1 MGDINYLGAVVRI
14 LEIPTIQLTRTETPY
29 TKFRVQLSKLRP
41 KRRCNTVL
49 TVFAWGKFAQD
60 IVRYYRINDY
70 VLIEGYLSNRQS
82 PSLQKQN
89 RKEILQVTL
98 FKIFPFF
105 LNSGFCDDYE

>member
-1 MGDINYLGAVVRI
+1 MGDINYMGAVVRI

-41 KRRCNTVL
+41 KRRSNTIL
-49 TVFAWGKFAQD
+49 TVFAWGKFAED

-82 PSLQKQN
+82 SSLKN
-89 RKEILQVTL
+89 RKEFLQVTL
-98 FKIFPFF
+98 FKIFPIS

>member
-1 MGDINYLGAVVRI
+1 MGDINYMGAVVRI
-14 LEIPTIQLTRTETPY
+14 LEIPNIQLTRTETPY

-41 KRRCNTVL
+41 KRRSKTIL
-49 TVFAWGKFAQD
+49 TVFAWGKFAED

-82 PSLQKQN
+82 SLEN
-89 RKEILQVTL
+89 RKELLQVTL

>member
-1 MGDINYLGAVVRI
+1 MGDINYMGAVVRI
-14 LEIPTIQLTRTETPY
+14 LEIPTIQLTRTEIPY

-41 KRRCNTVL
+41 KRRSNTIL
-49 TVFAWGKFAQD
+49 TVFAWGRFAQE

-82 PSLQKQN
+82 SLEN
-89 RKEILQVTL
+89 RKELVQVTL

>member
-1 MGDINYLGAVVRI
+1 MGDINYMGAVVRI
-14 LEIPTIQLTRTETPY
+14 LEIPNIQLTRTETPY

-41 KRRCNTVL
+41 KRRSKTIL
-49 TVFAWGKFAQD
+49 TVFAWGKFAED

-82 PSLQKQN
+82 SLLQN
-89 RKEILQVTL
+89 RKELLQVTL
-98 FKIFPFF
+98 FKIFPIF